1 MIAQINMRKGTS
13 AEWAAASP
21 VILLAG
27 ESGYDTTLKQ
37 TKIGDGSTE
46 WADLP
51 VVLTG
56 EMNSGN
62 ISGET
67 GKNYKVVACV
77 LRNTGSGWAALN
89 NSLHAP
95 VGVESVTS
103 NNESITINYSFT
115 ASKVV
120 SLVVT
125 PDETFSGMGL
135 FCGSSVGLTSSVIT
149 VYESAKTQGGYVAY
163 SGGLDEF
170 VLSGVGTENMST
182 SHSGGVLTI
191 TCPDMSALTGSVIM
205 GASVTGRP
213 DCPTPTIGANGVARD
228 QINISWVDSSNALI
242 TTPATT
248 HKAFFNIFSPVQ
260 QVNPSLLISGNGNFW
275 VYGIFEV

>member
-37 TKIGDGSTE
+37 TKLGDGSTE

-56 EMNSGN
+56 DLNSGN

-67 GKNYKVVACV
+67 GKNYKIVACV
-77 LRNTGSGWAALN
+77 LRNTGSGWSALN
-89 NSLHAP
+89 NSGHAP

-103 NNESITINYSFT
+103 DNESITINYSFT
-115 ASKVV
+115 AAKIV

-135 FCGSSVGLTSSVIT
+135 FCGASVGDHAAVIKIF
-149 VYESAKTQGGYVAY
+149 ESPKIQGGFVRYT
-163 SGGLDEF
+163 GGIW
-170 VLSGVGTENMST
+170 VLTGPGTSEMTT
-182 SHSGGVLTI
+182 SYAGGVLTI
-191 TCPDMSALTGSVIM
+191 TGPSMSALTEVEPGI
-205 GASVTGRP
+205 AQVTGRDGSP
-213 DCPTPTIGANGVARD
+213 RAVVGANGVAHD
-228 QINISWVDSSNALI
+228 VINISWLDSSDNVI
-242 TTPATT
+242 TTPNAT
-248 HKAFFNIFSPVQ
+248 HKAFFTKMSPTS
-260 QVNPSLLISGNGNFW
+260 QVNPSLLISGSGNLW

>member
-115 ASKVV
+115 AAKVV

-135 FCGSSVGLTSSVIT
+135 FCGASVGDHTAVIKIF
-149 VYESAKTQGGYVAY
+149 ESPKIQGGYVRY
-163 SGGLDEF
+163 TGGSW
-170 VLSGVGTENMST
+170 VLTGQGTSEMTT
-182 SHSGGVLTI
+182 SYAGGVLTI
-191 TCPDMSALTGSVIM
+191 TGPSMSALTEVEPGI
-205 GASVTGRP
+205 AQVTGRDGSP
-213 DCPTPTIGANGVARD
+213 RAVVGANGVAHD
-228 QINISWVDSSNALI
+228 VINISWLDSSDNVI
-242 TTPATT
+242 TTPNAT
-248 HKAFFNIFSPVQ
+248 HRAFFTKMSPTS
-260 QVNPSLLISGNGNFW
+260 QVNPSLLISGSGNFW